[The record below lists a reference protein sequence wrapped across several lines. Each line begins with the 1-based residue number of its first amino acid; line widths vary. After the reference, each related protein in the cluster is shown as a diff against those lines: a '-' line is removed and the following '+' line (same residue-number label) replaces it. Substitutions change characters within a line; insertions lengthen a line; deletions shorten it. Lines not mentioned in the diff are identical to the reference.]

1 MENKNSFE
9 LKIVTPKSEEIIFVE
24 WLDVKTVTGNFF
36 VGPGHDDLIA
46 ILKER
51 EQFSYK
57 KSGEISPKLV
67 DAYGGF
73 LKIENSAALIVI
85 DL

>member
-9 LKIVTPKSEEIIFVE
+9 LKIITPKSEEIITIE
-24 WLDVKTVTGNFF
+24 WLDVKTMTGNFF
-36 VGPGHDDLIA
+36 VGPNHYDLIA

-57 KSGEISPKLV
+57 QAKAISPKLV
-67 DAYGGF
+67 QAYGGF
-73 LKIENSAALIVI
+73 LKIENSKALIVI